1 MAPFFTFIVTVIVG
15 FLVFKNYKAQTV
27 LFLGGMVLMVAAI
40 VLGTNPILPAK
51 NSTGLPWFDIYEFIK
66 NTFSSTTAS
75 LGLMIMAVAGFAR
88 YMEVIGASKVLVK
101 LAVKPLSKIHAPYLV
116 LSATYILGQ
125 ILALFIPSASG
136 LGVLLMVT
144 VYPILISLGVSK
156 LSAVAAIG
164 TTQSL
169 DIGPASGN
177 SVLSAKNAGMDIATY
192 FTNYQIPVAICVV
205 VTVAVLHYIVQQWFD
220 KKAGHV
226 VQKSELVL
234 DDASQEDTYPPL
246 IYAILPVI
254 PLALILTFSKMAI
267 SSVKMD
273 VVTAMLI
280 SVSISMLFE
289 YIRYRD
295 GKKIF
300 ASIQV
305 FFDGM
310 GTQFATVITLIVA
323 GQTFAEGLIKIG
335 AIDTLIMSAQS
346 SGLGG
351 SAMII
356 VMTAI
361 IAGAAILMGSGNAP
375 FFAFAALA
383 PTVATKMS
391 LNAVQMLLP
400 MQFAA
405 SIARSVSPIT
415 AVIVAVSGIA
425 KVSPF
430 DVVKRTAIPM
440 AGAMI
445 VNLVAAFLLIK

>member
-192 FTNYQIPVAICVV
+192 FTIYQIPVAICVV

>member
-1 MAPFFTFIVTVIVG
+1 MALLIAFAVTITVG

-27 LFLGGMVLMVAAI
+27 LFFGGIVLMVAAI
-40 VLGTNPILPAK
+40 LLGTADILPAK
-51 NSTGLPWFDIYEFIK
+51 ASTGFKWFDIFEFIK
-66 NTFSSTTAS
+66 NTFSSTTAG

-88 YMEVIGASKVLVK
+88 YMEEIGASKALVK
-101 LAVKPLSKIHAPYLV
+101 IAVKPLSKLHSPYLV

-144 VYPILISLGVSK
+144 VYPILISLGVSR

-177 SVLSAKNAGMDIATY
+177 SVLSAKNSGMDITTY
-192 FTNYQIPVAICVV
+192 FTDYQIPVALCVV
-205 VTVAVLHYIVQQWFD
+205 ATVAILHFIVQQWFD
-220 KKAGHV
+220 KREGHV
-226 VQKSELVL
+226 VEKSDLAMDSAGK
-234 DDASQEDTYPPL
+234 DDSTPPL
-246 IYAILPVI
+246 IYAILPII
-254 PLALILTFSKMAI
+254 PMALILTFSKLAI
-267 SSVKMD
+267 TSIKMD
-273 VVTAMLI
+273 VITAMFI
-280 SVSISMLFE
+280 SITIGMIFE
-289 YIRYRD
+289 FVRHRD
-295 GKKIF
+295 TKKVF

-310 GTQFATVITLIVA
+310 GVQFATVITLIVA
-323 GQTFAEGLIKIG
+323 GQMFAEGLIKIG
-335 AIDTLIMSAQS
+335 AINTLIQSAQA

-361 IAGAAILMGSGNAP
+361 IAIAAVIMGSGNAP
-375 FFAFAALA
+375 FFAFAALV
-383 PTVATKMS
+383 PTVASQMS

-405 SIARSVSPIT
+405 SIARSASPIT

-445 VNLVAAFLLIK
+445 VNVTAAFLLIK

>member
-1 MAPFFTFIVTVIVG
+1 MVLLLTLIVTVIVG
-15 FLVFKNYKAQTV
+15 YLVFKNYKAQTV
-27 LFLGGMVLMVAAI
+27 LFLGGMILMAAAI
-40 VLGTNPILPAK
+40 VLGTSSILPAK
-51 NSTGLPWFDIYEFIK
+51 SSTGLPWFDIYEFIK

-177 SVLSAKNAGMDIATY
+177 SVLSAKNAGVDIATY
-192 FTNYQIPVAICVV
+192 FTDYQIPVAICVII
-205 VTVAVLHYIVQQWFD
+205 TVAVLHYIVQQWFD
-220 KKAGHV
+220 KKSGHIVERSEMV
-226 VQKSELVL
+226 V
-234 DDASQEDTYPPL
+234 DDVSKEDLYPPL
-246 IYAILPVI
+246 IYAILPII

-267 SSVKMD
+267 QSVKMD
-273 VVTAMLI
+273 VITAMLI
-280 SVSISMLFE
+280 SISISMLFE
-289 YIRYRD
+289 YIRYQD
-295 GKKIF
+295 AKKIF

-310 GTQFATVITLIVA
+310 GNQFATVITLIVA
-323 GQTFAEGLIKIG
+323 GQTFAEGLMKIG
-335 AIDTLIMSAQS
+335 AIDTLIMFAQS
-346 SGLGG
+346 SGLGS
-351 SAMII
+351 SAMIV
-356 VMTAI
+356 VMTGI
-361 IAGAAILMGSGNAP
+361 IAGSAILMGSGNAP

-383 PTVATKMS
+383 PTVAAKMS

-445 VNLVAAFLLIK
+445 VNLIATFLLIK

>member
-1 MAPFFTFIVTVIVG
+1 MALLFTLIVTIIVG
-15 FLVFKNYKAQTV
+15 YLVFKNYKAQTV
-27 LFLGGMVLMVAAI
+27 LLLGGIVLMAGAI
-40 VLGTNPILPAK
+40 VLGTGQILPAK
-51 NSTGLPWFDIYEFIK
+51 SSTGLPWFDIYEFIK

-88 YMEVIGASKVLVK
+88 YMEEIGASKVLVK

-177 SVLSAKNAGMDIATY
+177 SVLSAKNAGIDIATY
-192 FTNYQIPVAICVV
+192 FTDYQIPVGICIVV
-205 VTVAVLHYIVQQWFD
+205 VVAVLHYLVQQWFD
-220 KKAGHV
+220 KKSGHIV
-226 VQKSELVL
+226 EKSELLLADVSK
-234 DDASQEDTYPPL
+234 DAYPPL
-246 IYAILPVI
+246 IYAILPII
-254 PLALILTFSKMAI
+254 PLGLILTFSKI
-267 SSVKMD
+267 GITTIKMD

-280 SVSISMLFE
+280 SISISMLFE

-295 GKKIF
+295 AKKIF
-300 ASIQV
+300 SSIQV

-310 GTQFATVITLIVA
+310 GVQFATVITLIVA
-323 GQTFAEGLIKIG
+323 GQAFAEGLIKIG
-335 AIDTLIMSAQS
+335 AIDTLILFAQS

-351 SAMII
+351 TAMVV

-361 IAGAAILMGSGNAP
+361 IAGSAILMGSGNAP

-383 PTVATKMS
+383 PTVAAKMS

-445 VNLVAAFLLIK
+445 VNLIATFLLVK

>member
-1 MAPFFTFIVTVIVG
+1 MALLFTLIVTIIVG
-15 FLVFKNYKAQTV
+15 YLVFKNYKAQTV
-27 LFLGGMVLMVAAI
+27 LLLGGIVLMAGAI
-40 VLGTNPILPAK
+40 VLGTGQILPAK
-51 NSTGLPWFDIYEFIK
+51 SSTGLPWFDIYEFIK

-88 YMEVIGASKVLVK
+88 YMEEIGASKVLVK

-125 ILALFIPSASG
+125 FLALFIPSASG

-177 SVLSAKNAGMDIATY
+177 SVLSAKNAGIDVATY
-192 FTNYQIPVAICVV
+192 FTNYQIPVGICIVV
-205 VTVAVLHYIVQQWFD
+205 IVAVLHYLVQQWFD
-220 KKAGHV
+220 KKSGHV
-226 VQKSELVL
+226 VKKSELIVADL
-234 DDASQEDTYPPL
+234 SKDDTYPPL
-246 IYAILPVI
+246 IYAILPII
-254 PLALILTFSKMAI
+254 PLGLILTFSKIGIAAI
-267 SSVKMD
+267 KMD
-273 VVTAMLI
+273 VITAMLI
-280 SVSISMLFE
+280 SISISMLFE

-295 GKKIF
+295 AKKIF
-300 ASIQV
+300 SSIQV

-310 GTQFATVITLIVA
+310 GVQFATVITLIVA
-323 GQTFAEGLIKIG
+323 GQAFAEGLIKIG
-335 AIDTLIMSAQS
+335 AIDTLILFAQS

-351 SAMII
+351 TAMIV

-361 IAGAAILMGSGNAP
+361 IAGSAILMGSGNAP

-383 PTVATKMS
+383 PTVAAKMS

-445 VNLVAAFLLIK
+445 VNLIATFLLVK